1 MAILEFFR
9 FVNGKGCRS
18 FCEEPNSV
26 DWGGET
32 AALKACRRGAVGL
45 GPSHFYHQQS
55 SYLIHYMH
63 LEDS

>member
-1 MAILEFFR
+1 MA
-9 FVNGKGCRS
+9 KGCRS

-45 GPSHFYHQQS
+45 GGPILIISSHP
-55 SYLIHYMH
+55 YLIHYMH
-63 LEDS
+63 VCGR